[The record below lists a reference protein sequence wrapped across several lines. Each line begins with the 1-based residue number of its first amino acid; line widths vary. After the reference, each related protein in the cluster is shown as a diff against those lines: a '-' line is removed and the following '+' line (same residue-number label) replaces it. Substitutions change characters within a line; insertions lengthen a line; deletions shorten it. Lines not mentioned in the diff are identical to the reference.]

1 MPKKPFI
8 NSLRLMMAAGS
19 VAGFVGGWALL
30 AQSGKDIYAESSA
43 QTIWVE
49 THTTVQAQD
58 LITVTPSTASALA
71 TSTNTSVQAAS
82 TATTVEPTATPSPT
96 ATAIKVS
103 TAQSASTQ
111 TRLRTGG
118 S

>member
-19 VAGFVGGWALL
+19 VAGFVGSWALL
-30 AQSGKDIYAESSA
+30 AQSGKQVAVESSA

-58 LITVTPSTASALA
+58 LITVTPPTASALA
-71 TSTNTSVQAAS
+71 TSTNTTVQSNAA
-82 TATTVEPTATPSPT
+82 PSPT
-96 ATAIKVS
+96 VTAVKV
-103 TAQSASTQ
+103 TTTQRTTQS
-111 TRLRTGG
+111 RLRTGG